1 MRKPILAYIPAL
13 ARHQGVN
20 AAHPINQI
28 LTVRRTSEA
37 TRINKD
43 GLVEQVSPELPRQD
57 WEGSNCP
64 SLLLEP
70 ERTNLVLK
78 SEDFTDTGNAS
89 TGWDS
94 SAFGSGT
101 ITVTNSHPSPSG
113 ELSAYKMEIDGVASG
128 NNGCLFTHDD
138 YNGTRFAD
146 AGDYTVSVWMKG
158 EKGGE
163 IVPLAFRSRT
173 SSGADFGDAV
183 LTTEWVRYTFT
194 YTKGTASST
203 SGGFQFRFYNRT
215 DIDKQSFY
223 IWGAQIE
230 KAGYASSYIKTEGS
244 TETRTKDYATGWSGS
259 WISDADLSEGSFFV
273 DATHFEDPL
282 NAYCQITLS
291 DGGSNFIRNI
301 YENGRVRTTA
311 WNGTSQFD
319 YFDTGADE
327 DQRNKILFTFKENE
341 FKLYRA
347 GQLITTDSSGAVP
360 TGLSRLDL
368 SDQYGS
374 GRFFEGKI
382 HDIRVFDYVLSE
394 AEAIKL
400 TS

>member
-20 AAHPINQI
+20 AAHPISQI
-28 LTVRRTSEA
+28 LSVRRTSEA
-37 TRINKD
+37 TRINRD
-43 GLVEQVSPELPRQD
+43 GLIEQVSPELPRQD
-57 WEGSNCP
+57 WEDSNCP
-64 SLLLEP
+64 SLLMEP
-70 ERTNLVLK
+70 ERTNYATNNTSMDSYSALGGSNPSPTLTA
-78 SEDFTDTGNAS
+78 DYITAPDGTLTATRFQAS
-89 TGWDS
+89 TTGS
-94 SAFGSGT
+94 SYSLIQFPT
-101 ITVTNSHPSPSG
+101 T
-113 ELSAYKMEIDGVASG
+113 ASG
-128 NNGCLFTHDD
+128 N
-138 YNGTRFAD
+138 
-146 AGDYTVSVWMKG
+146 GDYTASVYVKSNTG
-158 EKGGE
+158 QNQT
-163 IVPLAFRSRT
+163 IAFYGQ
-173 SSGADFGDAV
+173 SSSPNTREV
-183 LTTEWVRYTFT
+183 TTEWTRIEFT
-194 YTKGTASST
+194 GNRGAGLTKFAYLGTWNSNLGSDADL
-203 SGGFQFRFYNRT
+203 
-215 DIDKQSFY
+215 DIS
-223 IWGAQIE
+223 IWGAQLE
-230 KAGYASSYIKTEGS
+230 VDCSYASSLIYTDGS
-244 TETRTKDYATGWSGS
+244 TATRTKDYATGWSGS